1 MVTHPLKPAHGLARA
16 RQRSVALRRKK
27 NIFTASNAR
36 FRTAKHALT
45 PNKIRPKPHFPR
57 SEGENSTLTHFNFF

>member
-45 PNKIRPKPHFPR
+45 LIK
-57 SEGENSTLTHFNFF
+57 